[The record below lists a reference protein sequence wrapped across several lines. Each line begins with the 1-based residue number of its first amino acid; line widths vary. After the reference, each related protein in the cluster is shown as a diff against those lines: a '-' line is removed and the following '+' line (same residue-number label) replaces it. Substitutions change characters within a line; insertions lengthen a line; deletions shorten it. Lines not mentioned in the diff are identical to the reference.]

1 MMDPLFVIGIAALV
15 AVGIVAA
22 AVPKARTWAL
32 VALGAIAAFLG
43 LRGLDRLLLGRRQE
57 PMPPKPD
64 KEQARLDAK
73 EEAKAVKEAQGE
85 AAEAAPVRET
95 PPDLDALA
103 KRVNERMDE
112 R

>member
-1 MMDPLFVIGIAALV
+1 MIDPLLVIGIAALV

-57 PMPPKPD
+57 PLPPKPD
-64 KEQARLDAK
+64 KGQARLDAK
-73 EEAKAVKEAQGE
+73 EEAKAVEDAKEE
-85 AAEAAPVRET
+85 ATEAAPVRDT

-103 KRVNERMDE
+103 ARVNKRMDE